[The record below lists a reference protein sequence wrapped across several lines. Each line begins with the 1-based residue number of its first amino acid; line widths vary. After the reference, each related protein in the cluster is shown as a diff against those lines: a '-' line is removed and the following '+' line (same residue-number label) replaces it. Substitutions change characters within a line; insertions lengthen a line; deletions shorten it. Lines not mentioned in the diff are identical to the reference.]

1 VGDVRASVIEQ
12 FEATQAG
19 DPWFGSSRAA
29 LLAGLTR
36 ADAAAHPV
44 SGAHS
49 IWELVL
55 HMTAWTREVTR
66 RLAGGVPALP
76 ADGDWPGVSEM
87 SDAAWDRA
95 QEELAEA
102 HADLVAAIRTLPPD
116 GWERGVGDLREPAL
130 GTGVDVAGMIIGLAQ
145 HDAYHIGQI
154 AVTRRAVVS
163 AIGGRASNQ
172 G

>member
-1 VGDVRASVIEQ
+1 VGDVRTSVIAQ
-12 FEATQAG
+12 VDATEAG

-29 LLAGLTR
+29 LVAGLTR

-66 RLAGGVPALP
+66 RLAGGIPALP
-76 ADGDWPGVSEM
+76 ADGDWPAVTEM
-87 SDAAWDRA
+87 SDAAWERA
-95 QEELAEA
+95 QEELSEA
-102 HADLVAAIRTLPPD
+102 HAELVAGIRALPPD
-116 GWERGVGDLREPAL
+116 GWERGVGDLREPSL
-130 GTGVDVAGMIIGLAQ
+130 GTGVDVAGMIVGLAQ
-145 HDAYHIGQI
+145 HDACHIGQI
-154 AVTRRAVVS
+154 ALTRRAVV
-163 AIGGRASNQ
+163 AAGG